1 MTDHKISRRTA
12 VALALC
18 LSAGAFAQSWPD
30 NSIRILVGFVPG
42 GLTDALAP
50 TIGQNLPER
59 LGQSVVLDNKA
70 GAAGTL
76 GAVIVAKNANV
87 RMD

>member
-1 MTDHKISRRTA
+1 
-12 VALALC
+12 
-18 LSAGAFAQSWPD
+18 
-30 NSIRILVGFVPG
+30 
-42 GLTDALAP
+42 
-50 TIGQNLPER
+50 
-59 LGQSVVLDNKA
+59 LDNKA